1 MAQTLIQ
8 AIFQLLTLIIIV
20 DAIISF
26 FLTPYHPFRQ
36 FLDRLVNPLL
46 SPIRRVVPPLMNM
59 DFSPIILL
67 LLLQF
72 VEYLLLRL
80 IA

>member
-8 AIFQLLTLIIIV
+8 AVFQLLTLIIIV

-26 FLTPYHPFRQ
+26 FMSPYHPFRQ
-36 FLDRLVNPLL
+36 FLDRIVNPLL
-46 SPIRRVVPPLMNM
+46 EPIRRVVPPLMNM
-59 DFSPIILL
+59 DFSPVILL

-72 VEYLLLRL
+72 VEYLFLRML
-80 IA
+80 A

>member
-8 AIFQLLTLIIIV
+8 AVFQLLTLIIIV

-26 FLTPYHPFRQ
+26 FMSPYHPFRQ
-36 FLDRLVNPLL
+36 FLDRIVNPLL
-46 SPIRRVVPPLMNM
+46 EPIRRVVPPLMNM
-59 DFSPIILL
+59 DFSPVILL

-72 VEYLLLRL
+72 VEYLLLRML
-80 IA
+80 A